1 MFFPEITGN
10 KCMKFLQN
18 VVFTTD
24 LFFDNGLSGKKICY
38 IQKQRI
44 ARCLYTPEKEMM
56 FNIHQMHQ
64 YFQLLMDDLSF
75 ILCQL
80 NRILLIPPQVANRI
94 AVICVRYESSVRIDS
109 ERARVIN
116 LISRLE

>member
-80 NRILLIPPQVANRI
+80 NRILLIPPHGCQQDCRDLCQIRI
-94 AVICVRYESSVRIDS
+94 VRPHRFRKGESDKFNIPT
-109 ERARVIN
+109 
-116 LISRLE
+116 

>member
-44 ARCLYTPEKEMM
+44 ARCLYTPEKE
-56 FNIHQMHQ
+56 
-64 YFQLLMDDLSF
+64 
-75 ILCQL
+75 
-80 NRILLIPPQVANRI
+80 
-94 AVICVRYESSVRIDS
+94 
-109 ERARVIN
+109 
-116 LISRLE
+116 

>member
-10 KCMKFLQN
+10 ECMKFLQN
-18 VVFTTD
+18 VIFTTD
-24 LFFDNGLSGKKICY
+24 LFLITVFSGKKICY

-64 YFQLLMDDLSF
+64 YFQLLMDDLS
-75 ILCQL
+75 LHTL
-80 NRILLIPPQVANRI
+80 STESYI
-94 AVICVRYESSVRIDS
+94 AYSASW
-109 ERARVIN
+109 
-116 LISRLE
+116 LPTGLP

>member
-10 KCMKFLQN
+10 ECMKFLQN

-75 ILCQL
+75 VLRQL
-80 NRILLIPPQVANRI
+80 NRILLIPSHGCQQDCRDLCQI
-94 AVICVRYESSVRIDS
+94 
-109 ERARVIN
+109 
-116 LISRLE
+116 